1 MEFEMEQRALMCS
14 LCEFVDAL
22 RDIER
27 TEDVDSANKD
37 VVKAVRVLCASSKP
51 LTSVLWHE
59 EAWRRGL
66 VPTFQRLYLCMKRL
80 DDREMEEKKEKG
92 QGLTMQEE
100 TPKAPA
106 GLLSLRDYSVLQA
119 AVELLFCWG
128 AYPRV
133 ATGVLLSIE
142 KRKPTRT
149 LSISTNVLSWGYRE
163 YCARHILEEKD
174 VQSEERIRE
183 LLAITQVVL
192 QLLSLPQFQPVLL
205 PKYVVELL
213 ALLVYGEVAV
223 DTNAVSSVRTEFTR
237 LQEMMLRTLPL
248 RISMSSLRAALGQT
262 TPAVSGH
269 AVGQRFKA
277 RCGSLLS
284 RLLMEEGGIVATI
297 ETLLGGVDEG
307 NTQARM
313 QVATLICQC
322 PSGED
327 PEKYVI
333 ALCTQVRELLLA
345 AVTPGSGH
353 TCSKLLGEMAALLAD
368 QVATRH
374 PGLFDTHIL
383 SALFHPLLIYED
395 SRPDAIVS
403 AGETN
408 EEALTHCVGITRLLV
423 CGPPPSR
430 QLLQALTP
438 IVRPI
443 VHMYAFAAVSKSFL
457 ASPLRA
463 VLTAWIHSCSSAAL
477 LLQFVLLPVT
487 LPLPPTLMACGYER
501 NHAEELWRPLRQF
514 CAGGGGGISLRLI
527 QSSASLTEN
536 EPDNATESLKAMI
549 MPLVGLLGDKKLETS
564 EVVGDL
570 FSSLLLTY
578 MNVRKHGGAA
588 VIDLNARKGSVASGL
603 AFREPKTIPMTAK
616 SIEIVLM
623 LLMALIECLGPSVLR
638 SAVTVLQCVG
648 TVLETY
654 NTPVTPSVDKMQQT
668 GSVVHDDDSDGEE
681 EKGDE
686 ILTVCLGV
694 VMTILEMGSSHRSD
708 LEERQLRAML
718 PVLEILSCH
727 PRPEAAGLAS
737 EARARCL
744 SRSAVKASDTST
756 AKTSTQSFEE
766 LLEKAEQDLSSEL
779 VPLRAR
785 GIVTLTKLVRQ
796 SHLHPRDPEWT
807 TRVHV
812 LARIFLAH
820 LHDTE
825 SYVFLAAVQALA
837 ALSDANPDVAIP
849 ELVKA
854 LRDVNESLEARIKL
868 SEALLFAAKRC
879 GETLVKYGKLFVYAY
894 LDCIRLLPSQR
905 KRVKHVQEEASMR
918 MQLVQE
924 IQIGKEK
931 NLVEKNAEHFDSEP
945 ENEQELLAA
954 ATLRASCLSNLAE
967 VCVLLQWGLQPYLL
981 DVLTCV
987 FGVLQLELELEHN
1000 AKRRPMSIDN
1010 DAAVDNDQ
1018 SKLQRH
1024 QEEEWQQRVV
1034 AVRRGAVFVLRYLVE
1049 LLGWKILELMPDQLL
1064 PLYRTLK
1071 HVARVDRDDVV
1082 VFHANR
1088 ALTALDDVMRA
1099 ELFPSVDQHDA
1110 AFRISSLRIS

>member
-1 MEFEMEQRALMCS
+1 M
-14 LCEFVDAL
+14 D
-22 RDIER
+22 
-27 TEDVDSANKD
+27 T
-37 VVKAVRVLCASSKP
+37 AV
-51 LTSVLWHE
+51 
-59 EAWRRGL
+59 
-66 VPTFQRLYLCMKRL
+66 
-80 DDREMEEKKEKG
+80 
-92 QGLTMQEE
+92 
-100 TPKAPA
+100 
-106 GLLSLRDYSVLQA
+106 
-119 AVELLFCWG
+119 
-128 AYPRV
+128 
-133 ATGVLLSIE
+133 
-142 KRKPTRT
+142 
-149 LSISTNVLSWGYRE
+149 STNVLSWGYRE
-163 YCARHILEEKD
+163 YCTRHILEKED
-174 VQSEERIRE
+174 VRSEERIRE

-205 PKYVVELL
+205 PKYVMELL

-223 DTNAVSSVRTEFTR
+223 DTNAAASVRAEFTR

-269 AVGQRFKA
+269 AVRQRFEA

-297 ETLLGGVDEG
+297 EMLLGGVDEG

-327 PEKYVI
+327 PEKYMI

-345 AVTPGSGH
+345 AVTPESGR

-403 AGETN
+403 AEEMN

-423 CGPPPSR
+423 CGPPPSQ
-430 QLLQALTP
+430 QLLHALTP

-463 VLTAWIHSCSSAAL
+463 VLSAWIHSCSSAAL

-487 LPLPPTLMACGYER
+487 LPLPPTLIACGYER

-527 QSSASLTEN
+527 QSSASLTD

-588 VIDLNARKGSVASGL
+588 VIDLNAQKGSVASGL
-603 AFREPKTIPMTAK
+603 AFHESKRIPMTAK

-623 LLMALIECLGPSVLR
+623 LLVALIECLGPSVLR
-638 SAVTVLQCVG
+638 SAVTVLQCIG

-654 NTPVTPSVDKMQQT
+654 NTPVTPSVNKMQQT

-708 LEERQLRAML
+708 SEERQLRAML
-718 PVLEILSCH
+718 PVLEILSYH

-737 EARARCL
+737 EARAQIL

-756 AKTSTQSFEE
+756 AKTGTQSFEE
-766 LLEKAEQDLSSEL
+766 LLGKAEQDLSSEL

-812 LARIFLAH
+812 LARVFLAH

-825 SYVFLAAVQALA
+825 SYVFLAAVQGLA

-854 LRDVNESLEARIKL
+854 LRDVNESLEARTKL

-894 LDCIRLLPSQR
+894 LDCIRPLPSQR
-905 KRVKHVQEEASMR
+905 KRVKRIQEEASMR

-924 IQIGKEK
+924 VQIDEAKIE
-931 NLVEKNAEHFDSEP
+931 VEKNAEHFDNEP

-981 DVLTCV
+981 DVLTCI

-1010 DAAVDNDQ
+1010 DVAVDNDQ

-1024 QEEEWQQRVV
+1024 REEEWQQRVV

-1088 ALTALDDVMRA
+1088 ALTALDDIMRA